1 VVLHHCREIHLEL
14 FEQLFFGC
22 EGLEIMVDQINDLVG
37 GESDAL
43 LFVEVAE
50 DGHVL
55 ADAVKFAGL

>member
-1 VVLHHCREIHLEL
+1 
-14 FEQLFFGC
+14 
-22 EGLEIMVDQINDLVG
+22 MVDQIDDLVG